1 LRLYALD
8 ALVSTALMLF
18 KCFQASPD
26 GMQNGRLAMPAT
38 IQSQIVKRDS
48 TALENKSVL
57 QKPATQAAR
66 APKVRRRFLDFLR
79 IAFSAPAA

>member
-1 LRLYALD
+1 
-8 ALVSTALMLF
+8 
-18 KCFQASPD
+18 
-26 GMQNGRLAMPAT
+26 MPAT

-57 QKPATQAAR
+57 QKPATHAAR